1 MPRATPTMTL
11 RAACAAAA
19 LLAAAPAGAAPPDEA
34 WTARLRSEGYP
45 TVTVRRSLLGRVWIV
60 ATGPQGTREV
70 VVDPVTG
77 EVLRDFLLPA
87 QVAEGAAETP
97 TPAEA
102 AAIPSGIGVT
112 RSSDGAGGAQGGGE
126 GDRRP

>member
-1 MPRATPTMTL
+1 MML

-19 LLAAAPAGAAPPDEA
+19 LLAASPGSAAPPDEA
-34 WTARLRSEGYP
+34 WTARLRAEGYA

-77 EVLRDFLLPA
+77 EVLRDLLSPA
-87 QVAEGAAETP
+87 QVADGAAETP
-97 TPAEA
+97 PQDDTA
-102 AAIPSGIGVT
+102 AMPSGIGVT